1 MLYLGVRR
9 TMRSK
14 IRIGRIHLLRIGSD
28 LTIHVVISF
37 FLRYTWSVR
46 LDLFLKKSGLV
57 KRRTVAQGLCDAGK
71 VLVNGRVARSA
82 KEVKPGD
89 GLMLIFSTRSVQ
101 IEILAIPAASQ
112 KAGVVQPYRMIS
124 EKRFIQRDDA

>member
-9 TMRSK
+9 TMRPK
-14 IRIGRIHLLRIGSD
+14 IRMGRIFLLRIGSD
-28 LTIHVVISF
+28 VTIHVVISF

-89 GLMLIFSTRSVQ
+89 CLMLIFSTRSVQ
-101 IEILAIPAASQ
+101 IEILAMPAASQ